1 MFNFWWD
8 WRGGIWNWSLLG
20 VIGLNLSL
28 PKVSNFK
35 FPLQPHPKITSHGM
49 KNLAFHSLLRWK
61 MIVIPI
67 IRTSLIHFSIKGWE
81 NVLFELSRFRA
92 RWKVRCSTAQRGGGT
107 GSTVPQLNNFFCLP
121 LLCARSFQRSRSP
134 LWKEKGCRQ
143 NRTEENR
150 TEQCRQ
156 TERSSGN
163 PWYCLIPEQIN
174 LGNMYYNGIG
184 VERDISKA
192 KELYSQAAKTNK
204 NAQLLLQELE
214 EEMARPKDTWWH
226 CRRFGGAAKV
236 RKLAPVKT
244 HKGLPK

>member
-1 MFNFWWD
+1 MKEAARYF
-8 WRGGIWNWSLLG
+8 SLAAD
-20 VIGLNLSL
+20 
-28 PKVSNFK
+28 
-35 FPLQPHPKITSHGM
+35 QD
-49 KNLAFHSLLRWK
+49 
-61 MIVIPI
+61 
-67 IRTSLIHFSIKGWE
+67 
-81 NVLFELSRFRA
+81 FELSQ
-92 RWKVRCSTAQRGGGT
+92 VRIN
-107 GSTVPQLNNFFCLP
+107 L
-121 LLCARSFQRSRSP
+121 SFQ
-134 LWKEKGCRQ
+134 GCRQ

-214 EEMARPKDTWWH
+214 EEMARPKDT
-226 CRRFGGAAKV
+226 
-236 RKLAPVKT
+236 
-244 HKGLPK
+244 